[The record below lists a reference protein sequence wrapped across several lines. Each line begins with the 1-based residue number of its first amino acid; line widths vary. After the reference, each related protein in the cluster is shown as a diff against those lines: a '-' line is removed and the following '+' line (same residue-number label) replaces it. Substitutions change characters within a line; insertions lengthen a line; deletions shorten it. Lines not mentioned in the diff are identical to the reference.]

1 LNNEEVHI
9 IKIGE
14 IIGPIGERKAY
25 LMVDEDDD
33 INKYYVNIVREHF
46 KDTHMIMKSSGIIR
60 QPTWSSYTHMIMKSS
75 GIIRQPTWSSYNT
88 FVGMTERP
96 VIGIPDGEPII
107 GKSFTINNSSW
118 HTSEV
123 KKIIENDIL
132 VTRNSVYLL
141 YNKSNHRDRI
151 IKDLGV

>member
-1 LNNEEVHI
+1 MNNEEVHI

-46 KDTHMIMKSSGIIR
+46 KD
-60 QPTWSSYTHMIMKSS
+60 THMIMKSS

>member
-1 LNNEEVHI
+1 MNNEEVHI

-60 QPTWSSYTHMIMKSS
+60 QPTWSSY
-75 GIIRQPTWSSYNT
+75 NT

-96 VIGIPDGEPII
+96 VIGIPDGEPNER
-107 GKSFTINNSSW
+107 T
-118 HTSEV
+118 
-123 KKIIENDIL
+123 
-132 VTRNSVYLL
+132 YLL
-141 YNKSNHRDRI
+141 FNKGTI
-151 IKDLGV
+151 FVYK